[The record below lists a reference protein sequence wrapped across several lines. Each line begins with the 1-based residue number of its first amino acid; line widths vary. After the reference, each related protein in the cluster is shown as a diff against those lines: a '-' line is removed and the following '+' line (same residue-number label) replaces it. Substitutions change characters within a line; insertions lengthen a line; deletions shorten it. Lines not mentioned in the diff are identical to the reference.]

1 MNVKATPAQFGAP
14 ATTAPILA
22 AAAGIFSYA
31 LMDATMKRAGQIAGV
46 YDALLVRSIIGAAM
60 LAPLWLLGR
69 PRRPPPHILR
79 MHAAR
84 GLVSAGVSVTFF
96 WGLARTPIA
105 EAIALSFI
113 APVIALWLAAAILGE
128 RLRPP
133 AIAAAVLGI
142 AGVAIITL
150 GRLHSGDADH
160 SAHHDATWGLAS
172 ILCSAVLY
180 AINLIMQRRQAQVS
194 APLEVAFFQM
204 IVVGLTLASAWPWL
218 GGPVPRESL
227 GWIAVSAVLA
237 TASLMALA
245 WGWARAEAQVL
256 IPMEYTAFIW
266 AAATGYFFFHE
277 PLTGPTL
284 AGVALILTGCWA
296 GTRGGGSTDPATE
309 HIEQTAL

>member
-1 MNVKATPAQFGAP
+1 MNVKATPAQFGAAAP
-14 ATTAPILA
+14 TAPILA
-22 AAAGIFSYA
+22 AAAGILSYS

-46 YDALLVRSIIGAAM
+46 YDALLVRSIIGAV
-60 LAPLWLLGR
+60 LLTPIWLLTR
-69 PRRPPPHILR
+69 PAAPSRHALR

-84 GLVSAGVSVTFF
+84 GVVSAGVSVTFF

-133 AIAAAVLGI
+133 AIAAAVLGL
-142 AGVAIITL
+142 AGVAVITL
-150 GRLHSGDADH
+150 GRLHSGATDH
-160 SAHHDATWGLAS
+160 SAHHDATWGIAS

-180 AINLIMQRRQAQVS
+180 AVNLIMQRRQAQVS

-204 IVVGLTLASAWPWL
+204 IVVGLTLAAAWPWV
-218 GGPVPRESL
+218 GTPVPRESL
-227 GWIAVSAVLA
+227 GWIAASTVLA

-256 IPMEYTAFIW
+256 IPMEYTAFVW
-266 AAATGYFFFHE
+266 AAGTGWFFFAE

-296 GTRGGGSTDPATE
+296 GTRGGGSADPATE
-309 HIEQTAL
+309 HIEQMVL